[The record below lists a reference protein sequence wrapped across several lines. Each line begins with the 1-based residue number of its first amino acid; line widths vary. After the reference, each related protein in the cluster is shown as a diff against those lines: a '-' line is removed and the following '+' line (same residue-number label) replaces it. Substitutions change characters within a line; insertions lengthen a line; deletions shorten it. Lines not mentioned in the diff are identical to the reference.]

1 MSYLLLFIVI
11 QYVISDGNF
20 YCYRR
25 IFEDSSNIT
34 AIEINELCSLISKD
48 DRFILRFPLKQ
59 FIDPSLYIRDNKEE
73 FLTQCKSINSE
84 FCNIGYAISLYNND
98 ISTLSVYSKD
108 YDDKIDNF
116 INTIKS
122 DLYKDNSYSEYYL
135 AYKQN

>member
-48 DRFILRFPLKQ
+48 DRFILRFPLSSS
-59 FIDPSLYIRDNKEE
+59 ILPSTSETIRKN
-73 FLTQCKSINSE
+73 FLPSASQSTANS
-84 FCNIGYAISLYNND
+84 AI
-98 ISTLSVYSKD
+98 
-108 YDDKIDNF
+108 
-116 INTIKS
+116 
-122 DLYKDNSYSEYYL
+122 
-135 AYKQN
+135 